1 MDINEGTKRAIVI
14 SVSDYDILQPLE
26 FCKNDGDERYGV
38 LESLN
43 YEIQVHHKLVGRV
56 RLVEMRSAIVDFFR
70 NTNVKPSYYESDIL
84 KFSKKKSILPLE
96 RLLSRYAW
104 VGAFTAALIPIPDLV
119 SVPLGMTKY
128 SAWKFAIAIFSGKF
142 IFNEVMVWGSI
153 ILRRAFIKRLGLL
166 GPGTT
171 NITSKNSV
179 YLVIGIASGVAIL
192 AIIIYVSLRIDWAK
206 IIGTWFPWTL
216 GEGEDIK

>member
-1 MDINEGTKRAIVI
+1 MVTDINEIFAVFNSFG
-14 SVSDYDILQPLE
+14 YL
-26 FCKNDGDERYGV
+26 GV
-38 LESLN
+38 LLVSFVASIIIFVPIPYFPILIAAAFNGHLDPNLISLSGA
-43 YEIQVHHKLVGRV
+43 VGTTV
-56 RLVEMRSAIVDFFR
+56 AKIIIFYA
-70 NTNVKPSYYESDIL
+70 SYYESDIL
-84 KFSKKKSILPLE
+84 KFSKKRSILPLE

-153 ILRRAFIKRLGLL
+153 VLGRAFIKRLGLL

-171 NITSKNSV
+171 NITSTNSV

-192 AIIIYVSLRIDWAK
+192 AVIIYVSLRIDWAK